1 MNTFTLNL
9 RNSAIILIAFCIIS
23 VMVHFIAAFID
34 YNNEIMSFL
43 VKKTPDAQIEN
54 LNGFRFKSKQIGEI
68 EIRPTITQA
77 ILLENSV
84 YKDGGATMLFFLIL
98 SFITL
103 KVIKKGNITLESLTE
118 KNIAKVIW
126 IVGGLFLALKILSG
140 ILLDKYVAQLTMGQ
154 FEHYDNLRGFFGFS
168 IFGIVLFNAV
178 YSLIEY
184 AKKLKQENDLTI

>member
-1 MNTFTLNL
+1 MNTFTLAL
-9 RNSAIILIAFCIIS
+9 RNSAIILIIFCIIS
-23 VMVHFIAAFID
+23 IIAHFVFVYID
-34 YNNEIMSFL
+34 YNNETVSFMA
-43 VKKTPDAQIEN
+43 KKTPEAQIEN
-54 LNGFRFKSKQIGEI
+54 LKGVKFKSNQIGEI
-68 EIRPTITQA
+68 EIRPTLTQA
-77 ILLENSV
+77 MILENSV

-126 IVGGLFLALKILSG
+126 ILGGLFLALKILSG